1 MMTSLTLQ
9 QLIPVIQT
17 AVGPVILISGVGL
30 LMLSMTTRLGRI
42 IDRSRLLVH
51 DLVSAPP
58 SEHPHL
64 IAQLKVLYRR
74 ARIIRL
80 VIILATASVLLA
92 GVLVISLFLAAL
104 LNLDAALFVIFCFIL
119 CVASLI
125 VSLLLFL
132 IELQMA
138 LRALRMELDH
148 TGATTE

>member
-1 MMTSLTLQ
+1 MNALTLQ

-42 IDRSRLLVH
+42 IDRSRLLVR
-51 DLVSAPP
+51 DLVAAPEP
-58 SEHPHL
+58 DHAH
-64 IAQLKVLYRR
+64 ITAQLRVLYER
-74 ARIIRL
+74 ARLIRL

-104 LNLDAALFVIFCFIL
+104 LQLDAALFVILCFIF

-132 IELQMA
+132 VELQMA
-138 LRALRMELDH
+138 LRALRMELVH
-148 TGATTE
+148 TGVTGK

>member
-1 MMTSLTLQ
+1 MHSLTLQ

-42 IDRSRLLVH
+42 IDRSRLLVRE
-51 DLVSAPP
+51 LMTASAP
-58 SEHPHL
+58 EHPHL
-64 IAQLKVLYRR
+64 IAQLTVLYQR
-74 ARIIRL
+74 AKIIRL

-104 LNLDAALFVIFCFIL
+104 LQLEAALFVIFCFIL

-138 LRALRMELDH
+138 LRALRLELVH
-148 TGATTE
+148 TGITGK

>member
-1 MMTSLTLQ
+1 MHSLNLQ

-42 IDRSRLLVH
+42 IDRSRLMVRELVT
-51 DLVSAPP
+51 APP

-64 IAQLKVLYRR
+64 TAQLKVLYQR
-74 ARIIRL
+74 ARLIRL

-92 GVLVISLFLAAL
+92 GVLVISLFFAAL
-104 LNLDAALFVIFCFIL
+104 LQLDAALFVILCFIL

-132 IELQMA
+132 LELQMA
-138 LRALRMELDH
+138 LHALRMELVH
-148 TGATTE
+148 TGVTGE